1 MIINYDFELNHHTKI
16 VFGAGKVAATGD
28 VVKEYGGKA
37 IIVSDSGI
45 RRAGIVDKVK
55 SSLEAAGISYAVYDN
70 VMPNPRD
77 VHCAEA
83 AAIAKKFGAD
93 VIIGVGGGSAMD
105 TAKAVNVL
113 MTQGGT
119 CAEHAVTR
127 KFHNPLLPVICIPTT
142 SGTGSEV
149 TFEAVIT
156 AQELGRKVS
165 ISDGARLAP
174 KVAIMDPELTISV
187 PRLITASTGMDS
199 LTHALEAYTC
209 KYAQPISDGL
219 ARYAMEKIAGSI
231 EKATNDGNDLQAR
244 TDMMIG
250 SLMAGMAFTNSFLG
264 AVHSFSERLG
274 GFYDIPH
281 GIANAIFLPYVT
293 EFNMSADWEKHAIVA
308 KCLGID
314 TNGLTDEEAAKK
326 GVERLFE
333 LNRIL
338 GIPKFSELEKVNPND
353 FEAIA
358 ELCET
363 HPCGFKANPRMITRK
378 DYIDILNIAYNDK

>member
-16 VFGAGKVAATGD
+16 IFGAGKVIVAGD
-28 VVKEYGGKA
+28 VAKEFGTKA
-37 IIVSDSGI
+37 IVVSDSGI
-45 RRAGIVDKVK
+45 KKAGIVDKVK
-55 SSLEAAGISYAVYDN
+55 TSLEAAGVLYVVYDD

-77 VHCAEA
+77 THCAEA
-83 AAIAKKFGAD
+83 AEIAREFGAD
-93 VIIGVGGGSAMD
+93 VIFGVGGGSAMD

-113 MTQGGT
+113 TTQGGT
-119 CAEHAVTR
+119 CAEHAVMR

-156 AQELGRKVS
+156 AHELSRKVS
-165 ISDGARLAP
+165 ISDGSKLAP
-174 KVAIMDPELTISV
+174 KVAIMDPELTMSV
-187 PRLITASTGMDS
+187 PPLITASTGMDA

-231 EKATNDGNDLQAR
+231 EAATKYGNDLRAR
-244 TDMMIG
+244 TDMMMG

-314 TNGLTDEEAAKK
+314 TYGLTDEEAAKK
-326 GVERLFE
+326 GVARLFE
-333 LNRIL
+333 MNEML
-338 GIPKFSELEKVNPND
+338 GIPKFSKLEKVNPND

-363 HPCGFKANPRMITRK
+363 HPCGFKANPRTITK
-378 DYIDILNIAYNDK
+378 QDYIDIFNKAYSA